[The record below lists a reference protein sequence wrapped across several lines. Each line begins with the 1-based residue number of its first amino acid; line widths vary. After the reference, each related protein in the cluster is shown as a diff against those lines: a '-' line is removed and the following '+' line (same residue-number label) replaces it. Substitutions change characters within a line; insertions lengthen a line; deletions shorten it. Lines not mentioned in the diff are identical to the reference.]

1 MPALSDPRPE
11 TVERSAEIIPFSALH
26 RARTLRVLASDPGP
40 PGEAH
45 PWAYAFPRPSVAQS
59 AKR

>member
-1 MPALSDPRPE
+1 MPALSDSRPDS
-11 TVERSAEIIPFSALH
+11 VERSAEIIPFTAFN
-26 RARTLRVLASDPGP
+26 RARTQRVLDRDRGP

-59 AKR
+59 AKP

>member
-1 MPALSDPRPE
+1 MSALSDPRPDL
-11 TVERSAEIIPFSALH
+11 VERSAEIIPFTALH
-26 RARTLRVLASDPGP
+26 RARTLRVLDRDPGP

-59 AKR
+59 ERP